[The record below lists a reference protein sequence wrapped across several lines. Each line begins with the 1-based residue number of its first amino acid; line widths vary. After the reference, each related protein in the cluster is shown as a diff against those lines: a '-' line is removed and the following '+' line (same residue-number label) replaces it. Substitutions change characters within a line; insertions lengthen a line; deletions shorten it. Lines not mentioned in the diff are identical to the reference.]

1 MSEASSKLCSTS
13 ILWSNNLSPS
23 KLTMDMAYFPLIPVR
38 VKILWLLLGRPP
50 LSRRVNL
57 LPKIR
62 IGERVGAHQVPPTDW
77 GAVIVNNNPR
87 KLFVWR
93 VSSSYISSHP
103 KCWVC
108 VCVCTT
114 HQTRAALLLI
124 RERKTFPSF
133 ARWSRSFCYVSLG
146 FLMEAQGK
154 HKYQSTRLS
163 ITPYTYIYYRV

>member
-1 MSEASSKLCSTS
+1 M
-13 ILWSNNLSPS
+13 
-23 KLTMDMAYFPLIPVR
+23 
-38 VKILWLLLGRPP
+38 
-50 LSRRVNL
+50 

-77 GAVIVNNNPR
+77 EAVIVITTTQENSS
-87 KLFVWR
+87 FVAYLI
-93 VSSSYISSHP
+93 YIITP
-103 KCWVC
+103 KVLG

-114 HQTRAALLLI
+114 HQTGAALLLI

-133 ARWSRSFCYVSLG
+133 LDDLGAFVMSLG

-163 ITPYTYIYYRV
+163 ITPYTYIYYRVADSAVPSSSSLLHNLSLTIIVCLLSFTT